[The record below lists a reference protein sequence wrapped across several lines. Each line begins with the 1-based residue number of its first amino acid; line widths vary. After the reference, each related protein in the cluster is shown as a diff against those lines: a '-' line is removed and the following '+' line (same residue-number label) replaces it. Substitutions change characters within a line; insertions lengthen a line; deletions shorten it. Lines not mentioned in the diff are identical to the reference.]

1 MTVPDSAPDSPKW
14 GPTTKLIV
22 GLTVMG
28 IVVALMIQFRTI
40 IGPLI
45 LAFVVAYLL
54 SPVAFWLSEKTR
66 LSWRAAVNLIYLF
79 LLILIAGLST
89 VAGLAIFQQLQSLI
103 NFVEVFVKDLP
114 NIVADVSSRVYTFGP
129 FQFDFKQFDLPS
141 LTSQLL
147 GAVQPM
153 VGRVGGL
160 LSTFAASA
168 ASTIGWGL
176 FILLISYFLLS
187 EASQVS
193 NALVSFDIPGY
204 NADFRRLGQE
214 LRRTWNSFLR
224 GQLIIFILIVM
235 IYSALMS
242 ILGVRYALAIAL
254 MAGLGKFVP
263 YIGPAITWLVLAAV
277 SFFQGSN
284 YFGLQPV
291 QFALLA
297 VILALVLDQ
306 VLDNLVTPRVMGQ
319 ALGVHPAAVLVA
331 AIIAANL
338 IGLVGLVLAAPVVAT
353 LKLGLVYLLRK
364 MFDLDPW
371 PVGAQQPY
379 RPIEMP
385 WSRIWRR
392 VQAWV
397 RTLQTRKN

>member
-1 MTVPDSAPDSPKW
+1 MTLPDHTPVSPKW
-14 GPTTKLIV
+14 GSTTKLIV
-22 GLTVMG
+22 GLSIVG
-28 IVVALMIQFRTI
+28 IIAALMVQFRTI

-45 LAFVVAYLL
+45 LAFMVAYLL
-54 SPVAFWLSEKTR
+54 SPVASWLRDTTR
-66 LSWRAAVNLIYLF
+66 LSWRAAVNIIYLF

-103 NFVEVFVKDLP
+103 NFVEGFVKDLP
-114 NIVADVSSRVYTFGP
+114 NIVAGLSSQVYTIGP
-129 FQFDFKQFDLPS
+129 FQFDLRQYDLPS
-141 LTSQLL
+141 LTSQVL

-153 VGRVGGL
+153 VGRLGGL

-176 FILLISYFLLS
+176 FILLISYFLLA

-204 NADFRRLGQE
+204 NADIRRLGLE
-214 LRRTWNSFLR
+214 LRRIWNSFLR
-224 GQLIIFILIVM
+224 GQLIIFVLIVV

-242 ILGVRYALAIAL
+242 ILGVRYALAIAI
-254 MAGLGKFVP
+254 MAGLAKFVP
-263 YIGPAITWLVLAAV
+263 YVGPAITWAVLAAV

-284 YFGLQPV
+284 YFGLQPI
-291 QFALLA
+291 QYALLA
-297 VILALVLDQ
+297 VVLALVLDQ
-306 VLDNLVTPRVMGQ
+306 VLDNLVTPRLMGQ

-331 AIIAANL
+331 AIVAANL

-353 LKLGLVYLLRK
+353 LKLGLGYLLRK

-371 PVGAQQPY
+371 PIETQVAY
-379 RPIEMP
+379 RPIELP
-385 WSRIWRR
+385 WTRSLRR

-397 RTLQTRKN
+397 RTLQRRKD

>member
-1 MTVPDSAPDSPKW
+1 
-14 GPTTKLIV
+14 
-22 GLTVMG
+22 MG

-54 SPVAFWLSEKTR
+54 SPVAFWMSEKTR
-66 LSWRAAVNLIYLF
+66 LSWRAAVNIIYLF

-103 NFVEVFVKDLP
+103 NFVEGFVKDLP
-114 NIVADVSSRVYTFGP
+114 NIVADISGRVYTFGP
-129 FQFDFKQFDLPS
+129 FQFDFTQFDLPS

-153 VGRVGGL
+153 VGRVGSL

-176 FILLISYFLLS
+176 FILLISYFLLA

-204 NADFRRLGQE
+204 NADMRHLGEE
-214 LRRTWNSFLR
+214 LRRIWNSFLR
-224 GQLIIFILIVM
+224 GQLIIFILIVV
-235 IYSALMS
+235 IYSALLS

-254 MAGLGKFVP
+254 MAGLAKFVP
-263 YIGPAITWLVLAAV
+263 YVGPAITWLVLAAV
-277 SFFQGSN
+277 SFFQGGN
-284 YFGLQPV
+284 YFGLQPI

-297 VILALVLDQ
+297 VIIALVLDQ
-306 VLDNLVTPRVMGQ
+306 VLDNLVTPRLMGQ

-331 AIIAANL
+331 AIVAANL

-353 LKLGLVYLLRK
+353 LKLASGYLLRK

-371 PVGAQQPY
+371 PVETQQMY
-379 RPIEMP
+379 RPIALP
-385 WSRIWRR
+385 WSRSLHR

-397 RTLQTRKN
+397 RTLQRKKD